1 MQNSQYATIIIDNNI
16 AVINRNYRLSPDQLL
31 YTTIVVYSDIGVY
44 SDVKLP
50 KRVII
55 REVRRALNH

>member
-1 MQNSQYATIIIDNNI
+1 MGRDRFSVNSSIIATNKISLLN
-16 AVINRNYRLSPDQLL
+16 SPEQLPF
-31 YTTIVVYSDIGVY
+31 TTIVVY

-50 KRVII
+50 KWAII